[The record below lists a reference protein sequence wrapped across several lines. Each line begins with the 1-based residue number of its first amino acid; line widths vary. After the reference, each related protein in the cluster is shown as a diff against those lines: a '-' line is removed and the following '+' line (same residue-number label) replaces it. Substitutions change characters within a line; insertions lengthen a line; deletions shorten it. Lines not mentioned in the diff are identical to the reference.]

1 MTQPISSGVKKE
13 GAIESKKGLS
23 VTELQGD
30 SKQATLGVGHK
41 PKISRCPSVKLDSD
55 ILKK

>member
-1 MTQPISSGVKKE
+1 MTQPIWRSVKKD
-13 GAIESKKGLS
+13 GAIKSKKGLS

-30 SKQATLGVGHK
+30 SKQTTLGVGHK

>member
-1 MTQPISSGVKKE
+1 MTQPISTGVKKE
-13 GAIESKKGLS
+13 GAIKSKKGLS

-41 PKISRCPSVKLDSD
+41 PRVSRAELFNAG
-55 ILKK
+55 LR